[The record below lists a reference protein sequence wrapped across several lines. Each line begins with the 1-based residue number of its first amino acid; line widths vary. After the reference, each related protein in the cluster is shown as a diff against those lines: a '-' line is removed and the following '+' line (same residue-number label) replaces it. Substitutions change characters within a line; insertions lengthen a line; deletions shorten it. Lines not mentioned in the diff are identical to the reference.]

1 MGIAFTFVLL
11 LIFSYLLG
19 GVPFGLLLGRFFADV
34 DIREY
39 GSGNIGA
46 TNMNRVL
53 GRKLGAA
60 TLLCDV
66 SKAALPVLLAKL
78 FSYPDLHASLV
89 GLAAILGHC
98 FPIYLKFR
106 GGKGVATTFGVVL
119 CISPIVGL
127 ISLGI
132 WLIAYRV
139 SRISAVGAL
148 SSSLLIPV
156 LFYLFKGWKTALVF
170 FVVSLII
177 FFRHQENIKQ
187 LRKGGHQPA
196 TQ

>member
-11 LIFSYLLG
+11 MIFSYLLG

-34 DIREY
+34 DIREH

-66 SKAALPVLLAKL
+66 AKAAVPVLLAKL

-89 GLAAILGHC
+89 GLAAIVGHC

-106 GGKGVATTFGVVL
+106 GGKGVATTFGVIL
-119 CISPIVGL
+119 CISPL
-127 ISLGI
+127 IGAVTLGV
-132 WLIAYRV
+132 WLLGYRL
-139 SRISAVGAL
+139 SRVSAVGAL
-148 SSSLLIPV
+148 SSSMITPV
-156 LFYLFKGWKTALVF
+156 LFYLLNGWKTALVF

-177 FFRHQENIKQ
+177 FFRHRENIKQ
-187 LRKGGHQPA
+187 LRKTTPLNH
-196 TQ
+196 